1 MHSALRG
8 EHKLFSY
15 AESPHPMH
23 IVAALISNQTLLNI
37 HYLMIQFRYFKQTL
51 PKASP

>member
-23 IVAALISNQTLLNI
+23 IVTALISNQTKTLI
-37 HYLMIQFRYFKQTL
+37 MILSFEAF
-51 PKASP
+51 